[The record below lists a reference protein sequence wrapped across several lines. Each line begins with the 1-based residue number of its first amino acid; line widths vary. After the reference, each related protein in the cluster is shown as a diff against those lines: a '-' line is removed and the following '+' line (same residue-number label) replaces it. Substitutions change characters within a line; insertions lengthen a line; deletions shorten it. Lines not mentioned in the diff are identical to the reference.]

1 MEAVSKY
8 KSPTSNEVDGA
19 EADTLY
25 LLAKSFTEFMLVA
38 TVPILF
44 EPNKSVPTASTWL
57 M

>member
-1 MEAVSKY
+1 VPVSKY
-8 KSPTSNEVDGA
+8 KSPKSKEVDGA
-19 EADTLY
+19 VPDTLY
-25 LLAKSFTEFMLVA
+25 LLAKSFTVLILEA